1 MNSAN
6 YRRLINN
13 YEQIIDRIRLIFINV
28 SKDIVADDD
37 IIIVINR
44 DKE

>member
-13 YEQIIDRIRLIFINV
+13 YEQIIDRIGLIFINI
-28 SKDIVADDD
+28 SKDIVADNDM
-37 IIIVINR
+37 IIVINR

>member
-13 YEQIIDRIRLIFINV
+13 YEQIIDRIRLIFINI